1 MRKHIITISIVLLFL
16 MGLSIILY
24 PSVSSR
30 INARNQSRV
39 ISQYDAALA
48 ALDNEVN
55 KRLMNE
61 AREYNRLLREN
72 ANRYNLTAEDWARY
86 FEMLDVTGSG
96 IMGHI
101 EIDKIAVRL
110 PIYHGTDESV
120 LQIGAGHLEWT
131 SLPVGGPGT
140 HSAITAH
147 TGLPSA
153 ELFTKLDRLKLGD
166 TFVIRI
172 LNEEFT
178 YAVNQI
184 LVVEPSDISALN
196 IETEG
201 DYCTLI
207 TCTPYGINSHR
218 LLVRGIRIPNVG
230 GSWDFVSIENGF
242 AALLM
247 LLAILFIAYQYLKK
261 KPN

>member
-1 MRKHIITISIVLLFL
+1 MRKHIITVFTVLLFL
-16 MGLSIILY
+16 VGLSIILY
-24 PSVSSR
+24 PSVSSY
-30 INARNQSRV
+30 INERNQSR
-39 ISQYDAALA
+39 IIAQFDAALLSLDDETNRKLLA
-48 ALDNEVN
+48 A
-55 KRLMNE
+55 
-61 AREYNRLLREN
+61 AHEYNRELREN
-72 ANRYNLTAEDWARY
+72 PNRYHFTAEQKARY
-86 FEMLDVTGSG
+86 HEMLNVTGNG
-96 IMGHI
+96 LMGHI
-101 EIDKIAVRL
+101 EIEAIGVRL